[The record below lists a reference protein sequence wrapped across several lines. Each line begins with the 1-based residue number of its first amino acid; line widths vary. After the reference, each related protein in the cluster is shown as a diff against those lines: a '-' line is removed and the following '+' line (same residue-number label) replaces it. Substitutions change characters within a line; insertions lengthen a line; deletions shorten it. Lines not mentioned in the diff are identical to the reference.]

1 MQTKR
6 LFPVLAALVTLTAS
20 CLIPSCKKD
29 TPVDG
34 KTPKEI
40 DLGLDINW
48 ASWNIGASASHETG
62 AFFSWG
68 ETAPKLSYTWRTY
81 IHCNQE
87 TDYYLK
93 ITKYGTDSEWSIV
106 DDLMHLEDQDDAA
119 KVILKKGWRM
129 PTEQEIKDLIAACEW
144 EAAQEKGIPGL
155 RGKSKKN
162 GKTIFFPFSGYY
174 SLSSGSDA
182 HLDLSTGFYW
192 SADLVEKGKDTRFA
206 YCLKVTEE
214 NKAQRAMNP
223 RQVGCPIRAVKDK

>member
-1 MQTKR
+1 M
-6 LFPVLAALVTLTAS
+6 LAVIAALTAS

-29 TPVDG
+29 SPVDG

-48 ASWNIGASASHETG
+48 ASWNIGASATHETG

-129 PTEQEIKDLIAACEW
+129 PTEQEIKDLIAACDW
-144 EAAQEKGIPGL
+144 ESAKEKGIPGL
-155 RGKSKKN
+155 RGTSKKN

-182 HLDLSTGFYW
+182 HLDLSSGYYW

-206 YCLKVTEE
+206 YCLKVTDE